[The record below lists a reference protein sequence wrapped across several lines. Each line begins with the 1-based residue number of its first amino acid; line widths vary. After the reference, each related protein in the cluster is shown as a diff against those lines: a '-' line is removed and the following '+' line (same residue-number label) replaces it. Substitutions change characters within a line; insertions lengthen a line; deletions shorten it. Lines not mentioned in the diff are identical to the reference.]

1 VILRPAHW
9 AGLIGSIVLMASAA
23 EAGEVPLYQP
33 APAWVVTAAVPDATK
48 LPPDA
53 PAVVILDMQQRIE
66 GALVWSYT
74 DSATRIASP
83 EMLSQ
88 LATLAVPW
96 APDKGDLI
104 VHELAILRGGQRIDL
119 LAQGQKFTVLRREQ
133 ALEQRELTGIL
144 TATLALEGLQV
155 GDVLHLRASI
165 TAKDDALSGRAQ
177 GLAPVIAAPIRAGY
191 ARMRF
196 SWPASAEPHWKILA
210 DGVAAAPVRKGAY
223 TELTLV
229 LPAPKQPEMP
239 DDAPLR
245 YRHPPLVEVSTFADW
260 NDVSRVMAPLYATDG
275 TIAPG
280 SPLAAEVA
288 TIMAADPTP
297 LGRAERALE
306 LVQDKIR
313 YLAIG
318 MDGGNYVPQKPAR
331 TWELRYGDCKAKTLL
346 LLALLHAMNIE
357 AEPVLANAQM
367 GDLVPERLPSA
378 LAFNHVL
385 VRATVGGDTLWLD
398 GTDLGSRLADI
409 HDVPPFRNVLPVRA
423 AGAGLMKI
431 ATHANARP
439 SVDISVDYD
448 ESASLDLPTVF
459 DATAVVRGA
468 PAAGLRL
475 ATSELGEKEKREMVG
490 SFFQSFFGEIQIS
503 RATITP
509 DAASGTVALSVRGVA
524 TSPWVT
530 DERRKKRNLVRGLDS
545 LDFTPERGRPAWK
558 DIPVATPDPAGM
570 RFRLRLH
577 LPEGGRGYAMEG
589 QPDLKAHLAGYN
601 VTRTA
606 KLADA
611 VVTVDEQIDSTGE
624 EVPAA
629 AIAVERDKV
638 ATAKANVPR
647 IVAPENARRHWDIE
661 GADPPG
667 ATQIKGV
674 EAVLAA
680 AIATDTD
687 EATGY
692 TSRASFRTGIGDRRG
707 ALADLTRAIAIEP
720 SVDLYLTRAA
730 LSRDLGDLAAAVAD
744 AEAAR
749 KLDPSSENAV
759 KRLARLQAERGDFAG
774 AVALLDERI
783 ALGGDTRA
791 AYREAKADLIGEF
804 GDPAEAVKLY
814 DQLIADKPGSPQL
827 LNGRCWV
834 KGTRS
839 LMLDTALKDC
849 TEAIELSSDSAQS
862 LDSRAMVWYR
872 LARYDEALRDL
883 DTLLAG
889 SPGQAASHY
898 LRGLVLVRLHRD
910 PEAAKEFAIAR
921 RLAPSLERSYARYGL
936 RPTGESGAPASPAA
950 KGKAST

>member
-1 VILRPAHW
+1 
-9 AGLIGSIVLMASAA
+9 LIGSIAMIAPAA
-23 EAGEVPLYQP
+23 EANEVPLYQP
-33 APAWVVTAAVPDATK
+33 APSWVESAALPDATK
-48 LPPDA
+48 LPGEA

-66 GALVWSYT
+66 GGRLWSYV

-133 ALEQRELTGIL
+133 TLEQRELTGIL

-155 GDVLHLRASI
+155 GDILHLRATI

-177 GLAPVIAAPIRAGY
+177 ALAPIIAAPIRAGY

-210 DGVAAAPVRKGAY
+210 DGVAATPVRKGAY
-223 TELTLV
+223 RELTLV

-239 DDAPLR
+239 QDAPLR
-245 YRHPPLVEVSTFADW
+245 YRHPPLVELSTFADW
-260 NDVSRVMAPLYATDG
+260 ADVSKVMAPLYATDG
-275 TIAPG
+275 MIAPG
-280 SPLAAEVA
+280 SALATEVA
-288 TIMAADPTP
+288 AIMAADPTP

-346 LLALLHAMNIE
+346 LLALLHAMKIE

-378 LAFNHVL
+378 LAFDHVL
-385 VRATVGGDTLWLD
+385 VRATIGGDTLWLD
-398 GTDLGSRLADI
+398 GTGAGSRLADI
-409 HDVPPFRNVLPVRA
+409 HDTPPFRNVLPVRA
-423 AGAGLMKI
+423 AGADLMKI

-439 SVDISVDYD
+439 AVDLTVDAD
-448 ESASLDLPTVF
+448 ESASSDLPTVF
-459 DATAVVRGA
+459 DATAVVRGG

-475 ATSELGEKEKREMVG
+475 ATSELGEKEKREMAG
-490 SFFQSFFGEIQIS
+490 AFFQAFFGEIQIS

-509 DAASGTVALSVRGVA
+509 DAASGTVTLAVRGVA

-530 DERRKKRNLVRGLDS
+530 DERKRKRDVARGLDN

-558 DIPVATPDPAGM
+558 DIPVATADPAGM
-570 RFRLRLH
+570 HFRLRLR
-577 LPEGGRGYAMEG
+577 LPDGGRGYAMEG
-589 QPDLKAHLAGYN
+589 EPDVEAHLAGYN

-606 KLADA
+606 RLADGI
-611 VVTVDEQIDSTGE
+611 VTVDERIDSTGE
-624 EVPAA
+624 EILAGVIAA
-629 AIAVERDKV
+629 ERDKV

-647 IVAPENARRHWDIE
+647 IVAPENARRYWDLQ
-661 GADPPG
+661 GDDPAG
-667 ATQIKGV
+667 ATQIKAV

-680 AIATDTD
+680 AIANDPD

-692 TSRASFRTGIGDRRG
+692 TSRASYRAGIGDRRG
-707 ALADLTRAIAIEP
+707 ALADLSRAIAIEP
-720 SVDLYLTRAA
+720 SVDLYLKRAA
-730 LSRDLGDLAAAVAD
+730 IARDLGDLAAAVAD

-749 KLDPSSENAV
+749 QLDPSSADAV

-814 DQLIADKPGSPQL
+814 DQLISDKPGSPRL

-883 DTLLAG
+883 DTVLAG
-889 SPGQAASHY
+889 SPGQAASRY
-898 LRGLVLVRLHRD
+898 LRALVLVRLHRD
-910 PEAAKEFAIAR
+910 AEAAKDLTIAR
-921 RLAPSLERSYARYGL
+921 RLAPSLDRTYARYGL
-936 RPTGESGAPASPAA
+936 KPAVASGAPAAPAT
-950 KGKAST
+950 GKAPAST

>member
-1 VILRPAHW
+1 M
-9 AGLIGSIVLMASAA
+9 MASAA
-23 EAGEVPLYQP
+23 QAGETPLYQP
-33 APAWVVTAAVPDATK
+33 APAWVEPAALPDAAK
-48 LPPDA
+48 LPQDA

-66 GALVWSYT
+66 GGRLWSYV
-74 DSATRIASP
+74 DSATRVASP

-88 LATLAVPW
+88 LATLTVPW

-104 VHELAILRGGQRIDL
+104 VHELSILRGGQRIDL

-133 ALEQRELTGIL
+133 TLEQLELTGIL

-155 GDVLHLRASI
+155 GDVLRLRATI
-165 TAKDDALSGRAQ
+165 TSKDDALSGRAQ
-177 GLAPVIAAPIRAGY
+177 SVDPIIAAPIRAGF

-196 SWPASAEPHWKILA
+196 SWPATEEPHWKILA
-210 DGVAAAPVRKGAY
+210 DGVAATPVRKGAY
-223 TELTLV
+223 RELTLI

-239 DDAPLR
+239 QDAPLR
-245 YRHPPLVEVSTFADW
+245 YRHPPLVELSTFADW
-260 NDVSRVMAPLYATDG
+260 PDVSRVMAPLYATEG

-280 SPLAAEVA
+280 SALASEVA
-288 TIMAADPTP
+288 AIMAADPTP

-313 YLAIG
+313 YLAVG
-318 MDGGNYVPQKPAR
+318 MNGGNYVPQKPAR

-346 LLALLHAMNIE
+346 LLALLHAMKIE
-357 AEPVLANAQM
+357 AEPVLASAQL
-367 GDLVPERLPSA
+367 GDFVPEHLPSA
-378 LAFNHVL
+378 LAFDHVL
-385 VRATVGGDTLWLD
+385 VRATIGGDTLWLD
-398 GTDLGSRLADI
+398 GTEAGSRLADI
-409 HDVPPFRNVLPVRA
+409 HDVPPFHNVLPVRA
-423 AGAGLMKI
+423 AGADLMKI
-431 ATHANARP
+431 AARANARP
-439 SVDISVDYD
+439 TVDLSVDYD

-459 DATAVVRGA
+459 NATAVVRGA
-468 PAAGLRL
+468 PASGLRL
-475 ATSELGEKEKREMVG
+475 VTSELGEKEKREMVG
-490 SFFQSFFGEIQIS
+490 SFFQPFFGEIQIS

-509 DAASGTVALSVRGVA
+509 DSASGTVALSVRGVA

-530 DERRKKRNLVRGLDS
+530 DERRKKRNLARGLDS

-558 DIPVATPDPAGM
+558 DIPVETPDPAGLHF
-570 RFRLRLH
+570 RFRLH
-577 LPEGGRGYAMEG
+577 LPEGGRGYTMEG
-589 QPDLKAHLAGYN
+589 EPDLKAHLAGYD

-606 KLADA
+606 RLADA
-611 VVTVDEQIDSTGE
+611 TVTLDERIDSTGE
-624 EVPAA
+624 EIPAG
-629 AIAVERDKV
+629 AIAVERDKL

-680 AIATDTD
+680 AIAADTD

-692 TSRASFRTGIGDRRG
+692 TSRASFRAGVGDRRG

-720 SVDLYLTRAA
+720 SVDLYLKRAA
-730 LSRDLGDLAAAVAD
+730 LARDLGDLAAAVAD

-749 KLDPSSENAV
+749 QLDPSSENAV
-759 KRLARLQAERGDFAG
+759 KRLAQLQAERGDFAG
-774 AVALLDERI
+774 ALALLDERI

-791 AYREAKADLIGEF
+791 GYREAKADLIGEF

-834 KGTRS
+834 KATRS
-839 LMLDTALKDC
+839 VMLDTALKDC
-849 TEAIELSSDSAQS
+849 TEAIELSANSAHA
-862 LDSRAMVWYR
+862 LDSRALVWYR

-889 SPGQAASHY
+889 SPGQASSHY

-921 RLAPSLERSYARYGL
+921 RLAPSLDRTYARFGL
-936 RPTGESGAPASPAA
+936 KPADASGAPPVPAP
-950 KGKAST
+950 KGKAPSST